1 MSRAGGFHGPNRGGA
16 GEKAKD
22 FKGSMKNLI
31 VYMSRYKFRLC
42 LVLLCAI
49 AGTTFSIVGP
59 KILGKATT
67 ELFNGLVAKVQG
79 TGGIDFEKIGQILL
93 SVMALYLVSA
103 AFSLIQGFVMT
114 GISNDVSYSLR
125 KEISQKINRMPMKY
139 FESRTYGEVLS
150 RVTNDVDMLQQG
162 ISQSITQLI
171 TSVTTLIG
179 VLIMMIAINGW
190 MTLAAFLI
198 LPVSMLIITTVM
210 KHSQKFFRDQQSYLG
225 DVNGQVEEIYSGQNV
240 VKAFNKEED
249 VVNEFEKANKKLYES
264 GWKAQFFS
272 GMMMPI
278 MSFIGNLS
286 YVLVA
291 ILGAFM
297 AIRGAIEVGDIQSFF
312 QYIRNFTQPVQQ
324 IAQVSNMLQL
334 SAASSERVFEFLAEE
349 EEDQTVEHP
358 VDITNLEGNVTFDHV
373 GFGYNPEQTII
384 KDFSAD
390 VKFGEKIAIVG
401 PTGAG
406 KTTMV
411 KLLMRFYDVN
421 KGAICIDGHNVKD
434 FNRSELREMFG
445 MVLQDTWLFNGT
457 IMENIRYGR
466 LDATDEEVIE
476 AAKAAHA
483 HKFIMQQPDG
493 YQTVLNEETSNISQ
507 GQKQLLT
514 IARAILADNKILI
527 LDEATSSVD
536 TRTEILIQKAMDNLM
551 KGRTSFIIAHRLS
564 TIRDADLILV
574 MKDGDIIEQGNHEEL
589 LAKGGFYSQL
599 YNSQFEKVT
608 A

>member
-22 FKGSMKNLI
+22 FKGSIKNLI
-31 VYMSRYKFRLC
+31 VYMSRYKVRLC

-179 VLIMMIAINGW
+179 VLIMMISINGW

-225 DVNGQVEEIYSGQNV
+225 DVNGQVEEIYSG
-240 VKAFNKEED
+240 
-249 VVNEFEKANKKLYES
+249 
-264 GWKAQFFS
+264 
-272 GMMMPI
+272 
-278 MSFIGNLS
+278 
-286 YVLVA
+286 
-291 ILGAFM
+291 
-297 AIRGAIEVGDIQSFF
+297 
-312 QYIRNFTQPVQQ
+312 
-324 IAQVSNMLQL
+324 
-334 SAASSERVFEFLAEE
+334 
-349 EEDQTVEHP
+349 
-358 VDITNLEGNVTFDHV
+358 
-373 GFGYNPEQTII
+373 
-384 KDFSAD
+384 
-390 VKFGEKIAIVG
+390 
-401 PTGAG
+401 
-406 KTTMV
+406 
-411 KLLMRFYDVN
+411 
-421 KGAICIDGHNVKD
+421 
-434 FNRSELREMFG
+434 
-445 MVLQDTWLFNGT
+445 
-457 IMENIRYGR
+457 
-466 LDATDEEVIE
+466 
-476 AAKAAHA
+476 
-483 HKFIMQQPDG
+483 
-493 YQTVLNEETSNISQ
+493 
-507 GQKQLLT
+507 
-514 IARAILADNKILI
+514 
-527 LDEATSSVD
+527 
-536 TRTEILIQKAMDNLM
+536 
-551 KGRTSFIIAHRLS
+551 
-564 TIRDADLILV
+564 
-574 MKDGDIIEQGNHEEL
+574 
-589 LAKGGFYSQL
+589 
-599 YNSQFEKVT
+599 
-608 A
+608 

>member
-179 VLIMMIAINGW
+179 VLIMMISINGW

-210 KHSQKFFRDQQSYLG
+210 KRSQKFFRDQQSYLG

-278 MSFIGNLS
+278 MSFIGNFS
-286 YVLVA
+286 YVAVCIAGALLVMNDQ
-291 ILGAFM
+291 ISFGVIIAF
-297 AIRGAIEVGDIQSFF
+297 IIYVRL
-312 QYIRNFTQPVQQ
+312 FTNPLSQ
-324 IAQVSNMLQL
+324 IAQGMTNLQTT
-334 SAASSERVFEFLAEE
+334 AAAGERVFEFLEE
-349 EEDQTVEHP
+349 PEMKDERRLKGQLDPEKVKGSIQ
-358 VDITNLEGNVTFDHV
+358 FKHV
-373 GFGYNPEQTII
+373 QFGYDKNKLI
-384 KDFSAD
+384 KS
-390 VKFGEKIAIVG
+390 
-401 PTGAG
+401 
-406 KTTMV
+406 
-411 KLLMRFYDVN
+411 
-421 KGAICIDGHNVKD
+421 
-434 FNRSELREMFG
+434 
-445 MVLQDTWLFNGT
+445 
-457 IMENIRYGR
+457 
-466 LDATDEEVIE
+466 
-476 AAKAAHA
+476 
-483 HKFIMQQPDG
+483 
-493 YQTVLNEETSNISQ
+493 
-507 GQKQLLT
+507 
-514 IARAILADNKILI
+514 
-527 LDEATSSVD
+527 
-536 TRTEILIQKAMDNLM
+536 
-551 KGRTSFIIAHRLS
+551 
-564 TIRDADLILV
+564 
-574 MKDGDIIEQGNHEEL
+574 
-589 LAKGGFYSQL
+589 
-599 YNSQFEKVT
+599 YNQCEYV
-608 A
+608 